1 MPSRREVEAMDSFQ
15 YEISNLT
22 KAYNTKK
29 VLDIPRLAVKK
40 GSIFGVM
47 GPNGGGKT
55 TFLSIISL
63 LLPPT
68 SGKIYFEGTDT
79 DHADQGSLRQ
89 RMTLILQNPLLFNT
103 TVEKNIAYGLTLRGI
118 DKKDREKKIEE
129 SLNLVGLNGFGKR
142 RARELSGGETQRV
155 AIARAIALNP
165 DALLLDE
172 PTANIDQGSVNVLE
186 RILKDL
192 NQRFGTTIILA
203 THDINYAYRLCDEV
217 IHLFEGRMAKSPIE
231 NLFRGSIKK
240 EKGLFLFDTGRIR
253 VTVLPERIE
262 SNFISIPPRDIIISL
277 RPVST
282 SARNSFS
289 GNITQMSDAGDAVT
303 LEVDAGERLRVKVTK
318 KSFQE
323 MGLTIGSSVY
333 LNFKSSS
340 VEVF

>member
-1 MPSRREVEAMDSFQ
+1 MEAFQ
-15 YEISNLT
+15 FEIRDLT
-22 KAYNTKK
+22 KVYNGKK
-29 VLDIPRLAVKK
+29 VLDIPRLSIKK

-63 LLPPT
+63 LLPAT
-68 SGKIYFEGTDT
+68 SGKVYFEGTDT
-79 DHADQGSLRQ
+79 DDADQSSLRQ
-89 RMTLILQNPLLFNT
+89 KMTLILQNPLLFNT
-103 TVEKNIAYGLTLRGI
+103 TVEKNIAYGLRLRGI
-118 DKKDREKKIEE
+118 DRKDREKRIEE
-129 SLNLVGLNGFGKR
+129 SLNLVGLNGFEKR
-142 RARELSGGETQRV
+142 RTREISGGEIQRV

-172 PTANIDQGSVNVLE
+172 PTANIDQGSMNVLE

-192 NQRFGTTIILA
+192 NQRFGTTIIL
-203 THDINYAYRLCDEV
+203 TSHDINYAYRLCDEV
-217 IHLFEGRMAKSPIE
+217 IHLFEGMMTRSPIE
-231 NLFRGSIKK
+231 NLFRGSITK
-240 EKGLFLFDTGRIR
+240 EKDLFLFDTGRIK
-253 VTVLPERIE
+253 VTVLPERSE
-262 SNFISIPPRDIIISL
+262 SQFISIPPRDIIISL

-303 LEVDAGERLRVKVTK
+303 LEVDAGERVRVKVTK

>member
-1 MPSRREVEAMDSFQ
+1 MNSFQ
-15 YEISNLT
+15 YEINNLT
-22 KAYNTKK
+22 KAYNGKK
-29 VLDIPRLAVKK
+29 VLDIPHLAIKK
-40 GSIFGVM
+40 GSILGVM

-68 SGKIYFEGTDT
+68 SGKVYFEGADT
-79 DHADQGSLRQ
+79 GNADQSSLRQ

-103 TVEKNIAYGLTLRGI
+103 TVEKNIAYGLKLRGI
-118 DKKDREKKIEE
+118 DRKNREKKIEE

-142 RARELSGGETQRV
+142 RAREISGGEIQRV

-172 PTANIDQGSVNVLE
+172 PTANIDRGSVNVLE

-192 NQRFGTTIILA
+192 NQSFGTTIIL
-203 THDINYAYRLCDEV
+203 TSHDINYAYRLCDEV
-217 IHLFEGRMAKSPIE
+217 IHLFEERVTKSPIE

-240 EKGLFLFDTGRIR
+240 EKDLFLFDTGRIK
-253 VTVLPERIE
+253 VSVLPERIE
-262 SNFISIPPRDIIISL
+262 STFISIPPEDIIISL
-277 RPVST
+277 SPIST
-282 SARNSFS
+282 SACNSFS
-289 GNITQMSDAGDAVT
+289 GNITQLADTGDAVT

-318 KSFQE
+318 KSFRE